1 MKIKLFA
8 VMLVLAMVL
17 ATVGVVAAAPADAK
31 VFGTIAGDVTVI
43 SGNTL
48 TVQTLAQG
56 VVKVQTDA
64 NTRFRMKDKPQASL
78 SDFKVGDR
86 IVARGERTNDVLH
99 AIVVVLVPANLHDLV
114 VGKVQSISGSTIVVT
129 TKAGSTVN
137 IVTNGDT
144 QFHTKDKATASL
156 SDVKVGDVIAAAGVL
171 TGDTL
176 TAGQVRFNTPKHAA
190 GPIALGKIESVNG
203 STLTLGSGLM
213 VNLSGTTF
221 IVKRSAGGAT
231 IGSTS
236 DLVPGAGILVIGQR
250 SGDGESMNAIV
261 ILIGRG
267 DQKGQS
273 PAGQQS

>member
-8 VMLVLAMVL
+8 VMLALAMVL
-17 ATVGVVAAAPADAK
+17 ATVGVVTAAPADAK

-43 SGNTL
+43 TGNTL

-56 VVKVQTDA
+56 VVKVQTDV
-64 NTRFRMKDKPQASL
+64 NTRFRIKDKPQASL
-78 SDFKVGDR
+78 SDFKVGER

-99 AIVVVLVPANLHDLV
+99 ASVVVLVPANLHDLV
-114 VGKVQSISGSTIVVT
+114 VGKVQSISGSTIVVM
-129 TKAGSTVN
+129 TKVGSTVN
-137 IVTNGDT
+137 VVTNGDT
-144 QFHTKDKATASL
+144 QFHTKNKAAASL

-171 TGDTL
+171 AGDTL

-190 GPIALGKIESVNG
+190 GPIALGRIESVNG
-203 STLTLGSGLM
+203 STLTLGTGLI

-231 IGSTS
+231 IGSPS

-250 SGDGESMNAIV
+250 SSDGVSMNAIV
-261 ILIGRG
+261 ILIGKG
-267 DQKGQS
+267 D
-273 PAGQQS
+273 